1 VDKFVEKRMKE
12 FKDVMRARKN
22 EPEVLR
28 KVSRMMG
35 RKTDQLKAA
44 RKLLIQYPTLAHAPR
59 CGRPPENSCD
69 VVTDG

>member
-12 FKDVMRARKN
+12 FKDVMRARK
-22 EPEVLR
+22 EPE
-28 KVSRMMG
+28 VSRMMG